1 MAPANGPPVPF
12 SALPLDKSHPDAWYN
27 AWGLYGQDDEKGFL
41 NRVTDEMVAQAAKG
55 EIRSGKRS
63 ARPSPAPDLAPV

>member
-1 MAPANGPPVPF
+1 MAPTNEPPVPF

-41 NRVTDEMVAQAAKG
+41 NRVTDEMVAEAAKR
-55 EIRSGKRS
+55 EIKSGKRS
-63 ARPSPAPDLAPV
+63 ACPSVGPDFVLV